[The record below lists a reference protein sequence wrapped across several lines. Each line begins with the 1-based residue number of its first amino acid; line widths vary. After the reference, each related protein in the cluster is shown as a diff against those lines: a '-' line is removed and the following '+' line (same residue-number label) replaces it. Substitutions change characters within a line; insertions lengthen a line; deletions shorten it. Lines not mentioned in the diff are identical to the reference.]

1 MNKKLIIGL
10 DLSFSCTGIT
20 ISYLEDNIGKKM
32 KFHRVLFDNQK
43 SKKGKIYSPTK
54 IQNISDTIYRMPT
67 NILVDDIVIDKSDE
81 NNIEQCEITLK
92 AVVSSKKIE
101 GIIKE
106 SIDNFQPDEII
117 ISVENYIMPDFNGP
131 NNLKSVSGSIML
143 QGYVR
148 EKIIRICI
156 DNKLPFKLLTVTPSS
171 LKLFF
176 AKHGSADKLMMLQKF
191 MTDWDGKKLLP
202 TVDINMLGLV
212 NDVID
217 SFALMMYAYKKI
229 INQ

>member
-1 MNKKLIIGL
+1 
-10 DLSFSCTGIT
+10 
-20 ISYLEDNIGKKM
+20 
-32 KFHRVLFDNQK
+32 
-43 SKKGKIYSPTK
+43 
-54 IQNISDTIYRMPT
+54 MPT

-101 GIIKE
+101 NIIKE
-106 SIDNFQPDEII
+106 SISKFEPNEII

-131 NNLKSVSGSIML
+131 NNLKSVSGLIML

-176 AKHGSADKLMMLQKF
+176 AQHGSADKLMMLQKF